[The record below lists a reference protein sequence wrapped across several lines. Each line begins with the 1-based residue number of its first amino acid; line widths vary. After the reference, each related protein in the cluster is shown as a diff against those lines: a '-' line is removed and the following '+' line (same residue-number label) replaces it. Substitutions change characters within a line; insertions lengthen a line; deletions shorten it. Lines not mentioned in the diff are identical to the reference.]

1 MILGFSLILVAIT
14 LLGIDCWNWL
24 NTGVFAP
31 VSLATIWQ
39 AAGLTEPVFDSET
52 VQSIATDFFS
62 RSALDLFCA
71 RRNPF
76 DEAGPLDG
84 VKGRMRRAS
93 AAPAPSAGLL
103 RDERDRP

>member
-1 MILGFSLILVAIT
+1 MRIATKPKGFSMILGFSLILVAIT

-52 VQSIATDFFS
+52 VQSIATDFFHVPLS
-62 RSALDLFCA
+62 IFIALGGILLTRQGRSM
-71 RRNPF
+71 
-76 DEAGPLDG
+76 G
-84 VKGRMRRAS
+84 
-93 AAPAPSAGLL
+93 
-103 RDERDRP
+103 